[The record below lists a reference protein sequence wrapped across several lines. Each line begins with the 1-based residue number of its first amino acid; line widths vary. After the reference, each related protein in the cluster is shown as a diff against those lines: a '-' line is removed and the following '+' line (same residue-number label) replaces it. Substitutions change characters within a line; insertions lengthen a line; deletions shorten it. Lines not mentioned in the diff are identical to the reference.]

1 MNINE
6 LTDFM
11 KKCKF
16 EINGE
21 VTEKAT
27 LGELG
32 LESLDIMM
40 LTFELGSELD
50 KDFEIKAN
58 NTVSEV
64 LGMINNG

>member
-1 MNINE
+1 MNIND
-6 LTDFM
+6 LKDFM

-21 VTEKAT
+21 VTENAT

-32 LESLDIMM
+32 MESLDIMM
-40 LTFELGSELD
+40 LTFELGSEYN

-58 NTVSEV
+58 NTIAEILNMV
-64 LGMINNG
+64 NNG